1 MGVKVDFKVN
11 VPHGEMDITENGQYD
26 VSDYA
31 IANVN
36 VDNKEQICNAE
47 VTIPIDNLKE
57 AINNYSNIW
66 VDDTNGLKDFIIAQ
80 QGKIKLTVNTLIGA
94 LYMTLYPTLW
104 KDDTNG
110 SYNYQGSLYIE
121 QDLSAIGGSDYN
133 QIVVRAIAWDNSK
146 YIAFRPTIIPVEK
159 QSSGDGK
166 YSNHLHYDIH
176 LEGTWDTSNQI
187 MTLDTASQ
195 NAIKAL
201 LDKME
206 ELTTGN
212 NYDFLVNMRVA
223 GKASAEGDI
232 AVIGANMK
240 LDYVPGISAL
250 GVYRNLQTQFIVSID
265 DPNTAKI
272 VINDTEFSSNNQMF
286 HSFISSMYVVFQF
299 DINY

>member
-31 IANVN
+31 VANVN
-36 VDNKEQICNAE
+36 VDNKEQICNAK

-66 VDDTNGLKDFIIAQ
+66 VDDTNGLRDFIIGQ

-104 KDDTNG
+104 KDDTYG

-133 QIVVRAIAWDNSK
+133 QIVVRAIAWDNNK

-159 QSSGDGK
+159 QSSGGLK

-176 LEGTWDTSNQI
+176 LEGSWDTANQI

-201 LDKME
+201 LDKLD
-206 ELTTGN
+206 ELTMSD

-223 GKASAEGDI
+223 GKTSAEGDI
-232 AVIGANMK
+232 AVVGANMK
-240 LDYVPGISAL
+240 INYIPGSEAGAI
-250 GVYRNLQTQFIVSID
+250 RNLQTQFIVSINNPD
-265 DPNTAKI
+265 TAKI
-272 VINDTEFSSNNQMF
+272 VINDTEFTSNNPMF
-286 HSFISSMYVVFQF
+286 HFFMSSVYTVFQF

>member
-1 MGVKVDFKVN
+1 
-11 VPHGEMDITENGQYD
+11 MDITENGQYD

-80 QGKIKLTVNTLIGA
+80 QGKIKLTVNTLIGS

-146 YIAFRPTIIPVEK
+146 YVAFRPTIIPVEK
-159 QSSGDGK
+159 QSSGGGK

-201 LDKME
+201 LDKTE
-206 ELTTGN
+206 ELTTSD
-212 NYDFLVNMRVA
+212 NYDFLVNMRVV

-240 LDYVPGISAL
+240 LNYVPGISAL
-250 GVYRNLQTQFIVSID
+250 GVYRNLQTQFIVSIA

-272 VINDTEFSSNNQMF
+272 VIADTEFSSNSQMF
-286 HSFISSMYVVFQF
+286 YTFMSSMYVVFQF

>member
-11 VPHGEMDITENGQYD
+11 VPHGEMGITENGQYD

-36 VDNKEQICNAE
+36 VDNKEQICNAK

-146 YIAFRPTIIPVEK
+146 HIAFRPTIIPVEK
-159 QSSGDGK
+159 QSSGGK

-176 LEGTWDTSNQI
+176 LEGTWDTSNEV
-187 MTLDTASQ
+187 MTLDAASQ

-201 LDKME
+201 LDKMD
-206 ELTTGN
+206 ELTTGD

-240 LDYVPGISAL
+240 LNYVPGSDA
-250 GVYRNLQTQFIVSID
+250 GVYRNLQTQFIVSINNPD
-265 DPNTAKI
+265 TAKI

-286 HSFISSMYVVFQF
+286 YAFISSMYVVFQF

>member
-26 VSDYA
+26 VRDYA

-80 QGKIKLTVNTLIGA
+80 KGKIKLTVNTLIGA

-146 YIAFRPTIIPVEK
+146 HIAFRPTIIPVEK
-159 QSSGDGK
+159 QSSGGGK
-166 YSNHLHYDIH
+166 YANHLHYDIH
-176 LEGTWDTSNQI
+176 LEGSWDTSNTI
-187 MTLDTASQ
+187 LTFDTATQ
-195 NAIKAL
+195 NAIKVV
-201 LDKME
+201 LDKLD
-206 ELTTGN
+206 ELATGD

-232 AVIGANMK
+232 VVVGANMK
-240 LDYVPGISAL
+240 LTHVPGSEA
-250 GVYRNLQTQFIVSID
+250 GAVRNLQTQFVVSVNNPD
-265 DPNTAKI
+265 TAKI
-272 VINDTEFSSNNQMF
+272 VFNDTDFATNNQMF
-286 HSFISSMYVVFQF
+286 YLFMNSVYTVFQF

>member
-47 VTIPIDNLKE
+47 VTTPIDNLKE

-66 VDDTNGLKDFIIAQ
+66 VDDTNGLKNFIIAQ

-146 YIAFRPTIIPVEK
+146 HIAFRPTIIPVEK
-159 QSSGDGK
+159 QSSGGE

-176 LEGTWDTSNQI
+176 LEGTWDDTKEV
-187 MTLDTASQ
+187 MTFDAASQ

-206 ELTTGN
+206 ELTIGD
-212 NYDFLVNMRVA
+212 NYDFLVNMRVV
-223 GKASAEGDI
+223 GKASAEGDKP
-232 AVIGANMK
+232 VIGANMK
-240 LDYVPGISAL
+240 LNYVPSA
-250 GVYRNLQTQFIVSID
+250 VCSRNLQTQFIESANNPD
-265 DPNTAKI
+265 TAKI
-272 VINDTEFSSNNQMF
+272 VITDTEFSSNDQVFYVFM
-286 HSFISSMYVVFQF
+286 SLMYVVFQF

>member
-1 MGVKVDFKVN
+1 M
-11 VPHGEMDITENGQYD
+11 
-26 VSDYA
+26 
-31 IANVN
+31 
-36 VDNKEQICNAE
+36 
-47 VTIPIDNLKE
+47 KE

-146 YIAFRPTIIPVEK
+146 HIAFRPTIIPVEK
-159 QSSGDGK
+159 QSSGGGK
-166 YSNHLHYDIH
+166 YANHLHYDIH

-201 LDKME
+201 LDKTE
-206 ELTTGN
+206 ELTTSD
-212 NYDFLVNMRVA
+212 NYDFLVNMRVV

-240 LDYVPGISAL
+240 LNYVPGISAL

-286 HSFISSMYVVFQF
+286 YAFISSMYVVFQF

>member
-26 VSDYA
+26 VSEYA
-31 IANVN
+31 VVNVN

-146 YIAFRPTIIPVEK
+146 HIAFRPTIIPVEK
-159 QSSGDGK
+159 QISGGK

-176 LEGTWDTSNQI
+176 LEGTWDTSNEV
-187 MTLDTASQ
+187 MTLDAASQ

-201 LDKME
+201 LDKMD
-206 ELTTGN
+206 ELTTGD

-240 LDYVPGISAL
+240 LNYVPGSDA

-265 DPNTAKI
+265 NPNTAKI

-286 HSFISSMYVVFQF
+286 HAFMSSVYVVFQF

>member
-66 VDDTNGLKDFIIAQ
+66 VDDTN
-80 QGKIKLTVNTLIGA
+80 
-94 LYMTLYPTLW
+94 
-104 KDDTNG
+104 
-110 SYNYQGSLYIE
+110 
-121 QDLSAIGGSDYN
+121 
-133 QIVVRAIAWDNSK
+133 
-146 YIAFRPTIIPVEK
+146 
-159 QSSGDGK
+159 
-166 YSNHLHYDIH
+166 
-176 LEGTWDTSNQI
+176 
-187 MTLDTASQ
+187 
-195 NAIKAL
+195 
-201 LDKME
+201 
-206 ELTTGN
+206 
-212 NYDFLVNMRVA
+212 
-223 GKASAEGDI
+223 
-232 AVIGANMK
+232 
-240 LDYVPGISAL
+240 
-250 GVYRNLQTQFIVSID
+250 
-265 DPNTAKI
+265 TAKI

>member
-66 VDDTNGLKDFIIAQ
+66 VDDTNGLKNFIIGQ

-104 KDDTNG
+104 KDDING

-146 YIAFRPTIIPVEK
+146 HIAFRPTIIPVEK
-159 QSSGDGK
+159 QSSGGGK
-166 YSNHLHYDIH
+166 YANHLHYDIH
-176 LEGTWDTSNQI
+176 LEGTWDTSNTI
-187 MTLDTASQ
+187 LTFDTATQ
-195 NAIKAL
+195 NAIKVV
-201 LDKME
+201 LDKLD
-206 ELTTGN
+206 ELATGD

-232 AVIGANMK
+232 ILVGANMK
-240 LDYVPGISAL
+240 LTHVPGSEA
-250 GVYRNLQTQFIVSID
+250 GAARNLQAQFVVSVNNPD
-265 DPNTAKI
+265 TAKI
-272 VINDTEFSSNNQMF
+272 VFNDTDFTTNNSMFYLFMSSV
-286 HSFISSMYVVFQF
+286 YTVFQF

>member
-146 YIAFRPTIIPVEK
+146 HIAFRPTIIPVEK
-159 QSSGDGK
+159 QSSGGK

-176 LEGTWDTSNQI
+176 LEGTWDTSNEV
-187 MTLDTASQ
+187 MTLDAASQ

-201 LDKME
+201 LDKMD
-206 ELTTGN
+206 ELTTGD

-240 LDYVPGISAL
+240 LNYVPGSDA
-250 GVYRNLQTQFIVSID
+250 GVYRNLQTQFIVSINNPD
-265 DPNTAKI
+265 TAKI

-286 HSFISSMYVVFQF
+286 YAFISSMYVVFQF

>member
-80 QGKIKLTVNTLIGA
+80 QGKIKLTINTLIGA

-146 YIAFRPTIIPVEK
+146 YVAFRPTIIPVEK
-159 QSSGDGK
+159 QSSGGGK

-187 MTLDTASQ
+187 MTFDTATQ
-195 NAIKAL
+195 NAVKAL
-201 LDKME
+201 LDKLD
-206 ELTTGN
+206 ELTVSD

-232 AVIGANMK
+232 ALIGANMK
-240 LDYVPGISAL
+240 LNYIPGTCA
-250 GVYRNLQTQFIVSID
+250 VRNLQTQFILNVNNPD
-265 DPNTAKI
+265 TAKI
-272 VINDTEFSSNNQMF
+272 VITNTDFSSNNESF
-286 HSFISSMYVVFQF
+286 YSFITGMYVVFQF